1 MAAIRDDERR
11 NHPRVPFD
19 SEIDYQRDEPTPRSC
34 VSKNIS
40 NRGMFVKTPRPLP
53 PNTKLSLTIPLP
65 GVIKQI
71 NVLGEVAWV
80 SQQTVGNGPRGMGI
94 RFVDLSQEDQ
104 QIISAFVDY
113 LLREQR
119 FAEDRKTRWS

>member
-1 MAAIRDDERR
+1 MAATRDDERR

-19 SEIDYQRDEPTPRSC
+19 STIDFQQDKPTPGSC

-40 NRGMFVKTPRPLP
+40 NRGLFVKTPRLLP
-53 PNTKLSLTIPLP
+53 PNTKLSLSIPLP

-119 FAEDRKTRWS
+119 FAEDRETRWS